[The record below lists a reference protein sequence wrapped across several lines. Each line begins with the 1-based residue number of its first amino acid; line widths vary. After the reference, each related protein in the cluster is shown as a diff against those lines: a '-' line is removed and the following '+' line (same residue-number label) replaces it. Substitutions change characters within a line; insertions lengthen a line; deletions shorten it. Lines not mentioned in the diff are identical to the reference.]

1 MELTTFR
8 NQLFTEG
15 EKLGL
20 TDIELYYEKQES
32 FSCQIFKGE
41 IDGYESSTV
50 NGISVRGLYNGQM
63 GYAYTEKLDEESILF
78 LLESIREN
86 APLIEDEPEEMF
98 TGEDANYQEVDYYS
112 TNLQAVTV
120 EDKIAFLK
128 EVEKKIYAYDSR
140 VVQTDYATIQ
150 DQSIEKELFN
160 NKGLFLSDR
169 NNFLNVIISV
179 VVKEGEEI
187 KSDMYFKITKDF
199 ASLDADEI
207 AKKAVEK
214 SLSYLGEQAYPDKNY
229 PVILKNSAAAAL
241 ITTFASSFSAEA
253 VQKGQSQL
261 KGKLD
266 EKVASEHV
274 TLLDDPFLPEGT
286 RSGTFDSEGV
296 PTGQL
301 NVVENGKLKSY
312 FYNLKTAKKDG
323 VSSTGHGHKPSYK
336 ETIGVSPSNF
346 YVVPSEK
353 TYMELYEKLEEGIII
368 TDLAGLHSGANP
380 ISGDFSLAANGFYV
394 KNGKIVGPTTLMTV
408 AGNFFEVL
416 QEIEQ
421 VGSDL
426 EFSPMGGSGYI
437 GSPSLKLKGLAVTF
451 D

>member
-20 TDIELYYEKQES
+20 TDIELHYEKQES

-41 IDGYESSTV
+41 IDGYESSNV
-50 NGISVRGLYNGQM
+50 NGVSVRGLYNGKM
-63 GYAYTEKLDEESILF
+63 GYAYTERLDAESIPF
-78 LLESIREN
+78 LLNSIKEN
-86 APLIEDEPEEMF
+86 APLIEDEPEEIF
-98 TGEDANYQEVDYYS
+98 AGEGANYQEADFYS
-112 TNLQAVTV
+112 MKLQEVSA
-120 EDKIAFLK
+120 EDKITFLK
-128 EVEKKIYAYDSR
+128 EVEKKIYAYDVR
-140 VVQTDYATIQ
+140 VFQTGYAAIQ
-150 DQSIEKELFN
+150 DQSVERALFN
-160 NKGLFLSDR
+160 NKGLELSDR
-169 NNFLNVIISV
+169 INFLSVIFSV
-179 VVKEGEEI
+179 IVKEAEET

-241 ITTFASSFSAEA
+241 IATFASSFSAEA

-266 EKVASEHV
+266 EEIASKHV

-286 RSGTFDSEGV
+286 RSGAFDSEGV
-296 PTGQL
+296 PTEQL

-312 FYNLKTAKKDG
+312 FHNLKTAKKDG
-323 VSSTGHGHKPSYK
+323 VSSTGHGHKSSYK
-336 ETIGVSPSNF
+336 DTIGVSPSNF
-346 YVVPSEK
+346 YVVPSEE
-353 TYMELYEKLEEGIII
+353 TYEELYENLDEGIII
-368 TDLAGLHSGANP
+368 TDLAGLHSGADP

-408 AGNFFEVL
+408 AGNFFEL
-416 QEIEQ
+416 LHTIEH

-437 GSPSLKLKGLAVTF
+437 GSPSLQLKGLAVTF

>member
-15 EKLGL
+15 DKLGL
-20 TDIELYYEKQES
+20 TDIELHYEKQES

-41 IDGYESSTV
+41 IDGYESSNV
-50 NGISVRGLYNGQM
+50 NGVSARGLYNGKM
-63 GYAYTEKLDEESILF
+63 GYAYTERLDAESIPF
-78 LLESIREN
+78 LLNSIKEN
-86 APLIEDEPEEMF
+86 APLIEDEPEEIF
-98 TGEDANYQEVDYYS
+98 AGEGANYQEADFYS
-112 TNLQAVTV
+112 MKLQEVSA
-120 EDKIAFLK
+120 EDKITFLK
-128 EVEKKIYAYDSR
+128 EVEKKIYAYDVR
-140 VVQTDYATIQ
+140 VFQTGYAAIQ
-150 DQSIEKELFN
+150 DQSVERALFN
-160 NKGLFLSDR
+160 NKGLELSDR
-169 NNFLNVIISV
+169 INFLSVIFSV
-179 VVKEGEEI
+179 IVKEAEET

-241 ITTFASSFSAEA
+241 IATFASSFSAEA

-266 EKVASEHV
+266 EEIASKHV

-286 RSGTFDSEGV
+286 QSGAFDSEGV
-296 PTGQL
+296 PTEQL

-312 FYNLKTAKKDG
+312 FHNLKTAKKDG
-323 VSSTGHGHKPSYK
+323 VSSTGHGHKSSYK
-336 ETIGVSPSNF
+336 DTIGVSPSNF
-346 YVVPSEK
+346 YVVPSEE
-353 TYMELYEKLEEGIII
+353 TYEELYENLDEGIII
-368 TDLAGLHSGANP
+368 TDLAGLHSGADP

-408 AGNFFEVL
+408 AGNFFEL
-416 QEIEQ
+416 LHTIEH

-437 GSPSLKLKGLAVTF
+437 GSPSLQLKGLAVTF

>member
-20 TDIELYYEKQES
+20 TDIELHYEKQES

-41 IDGYESSTV
+41 IDGYESSNV
-50 NGISVRGLYNGQM
+50 NGVSVRGLYNGKM
-63 GYAYTEKLDEESILF
+63 GYAYTERLDAESIPF
-78 LLESIREN
+78 LLNSIKEN
-86 APLIEDEPEEMF
+86 APLIEDEPEEIF
-98 TGEDANYQEVDYYS
+98 AGEGANYQEADFYS
-112 TNLQAVTV
+112 MKLQEVSA
-120 EDKIAFLK
+120 EDKITFLK
-128 EVEKKIYAYDSR
+128 EVEKKIYAYDVR
-140 VVQTDYATIQ
+140 VFQTGYAAIQ
-150 DQSIEKELFN
+150 DQSVERALFN
-160 NKGLFLSDR
+160 NKGLELSDR
-169 NNFLNVIISV
+169 INFLSVIFSV
-179 VVKEGEEI
+179 IVKEAEET

-241 ITTFASSFSAEA
+241 IATFASSFSAEA

-266 EKVASEHV
+266 EEIASKHV

-286 RSGTFDSEGV
+286 RSGAFDSEGV
-296 PTGQL
+296 PTEQL

-312 FYNLKTAKKDG
+312 FHNLKTAKKDG
-323 VSSTGHGHKPSYK
+323 VSSTGHGHKSSYK
-336 ETIGVSPSNF
+336 DTIGVSPSNF
-346 YVVPSEK
+346 YVVPGEE
-353 TYMELYEKLEEGIII
+353 TYEELYENLDEGIII
-368 TDLAGLHSGANP
+368 TDLAGLHSGADP

-408 AGNFFEVL
+408 AGNFFEL
-416 QEIEQ
+416 LHTIEH

-437 GSPSLKLKGLAVTF
+437 GSPSLQLKGLAVTF